1 MIFLDF
7 EIAMELFHAKQLSY
21 CVKIKK
27 QKLVTFTL
35 GLSNYILLV
44 LGTMNN

>member
-21 CVKIKK
+21 CVRIKK
-27 QKLVTFTL
+27 QKLFFPSVYPAL
-35 GLSNYILLV
+35 CL
-44 LGTMNN
+44 